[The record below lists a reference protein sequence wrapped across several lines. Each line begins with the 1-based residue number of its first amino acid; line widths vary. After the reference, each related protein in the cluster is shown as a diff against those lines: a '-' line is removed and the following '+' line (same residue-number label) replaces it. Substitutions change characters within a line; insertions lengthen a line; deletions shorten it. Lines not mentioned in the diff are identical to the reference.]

1 MGHVLKIL
9 FVQAVMAAM
18 TLGLTA
24 TADAGYCKGRHCKAK
39 PYSDGPG
46 VYRYVTAEKT
56 LGVGMVTAPVRPGRW
71 GDEVRLP
78 GGTWVDCGRSCEN
91 TLRHETVDFWD
102 DMTSRINSPGYFRFE
117 FDLDTGHFYR
127 KRYQ

>member
-9 FVQAVMAAM
+9 CLQAVMAAIA
-18 TLGLTA
+18 LA
-24 TADAGYCKGRHCKAK
+24 SASTADAGSCKGRHCKAK
-39 PYSDGPG
+39 RYHGEPG

-56 LGVGMVTAPVRPGRW
+56 MGTATVTAPVRPGRW

-102 DMTSRINSPGYFRFE
+102 DMQSRQNSPGYFRFE
-117 FDLDTGHFYR
+117 FDLDNGQFYR

>member
-9 FVQAVMAAM
+9 AVQIALAAV
-18 TLGLTA
+18 TLSFMP
-24 TADAGYCKGRHCKAK
+24 TADAGYCKGRHCKVK
-39 PYSDGPG
+39 RHYDEPG

-56 LGVGMVTAPVRPGRW
+56 TGTQTVTAPVRPGRW

-78 GGTWVDCGRSCEN
+78 GGTWIDCGRSCEN

-102 DMTSRINSPGYFRFE
+102 DMTNKTNSPGYFRFE
-117 FDLDTGHFYR
+117 FDLDTGAVYR

>member
-1 MGHVLKIL
+1 MGQIIKIL
-9 FVQAVMAAM
+9 CVQAVMAAM
-18 TLGLTA
+18 TFGLA
-24 TADAGYCKGRHCKAK
+24 STADAGACKSRHCAAK
-39 PYSDGPG
+39 RYSDEPG

-56 LGVGMVTAPVRPGRW
+56 MGTARVTAPVRPGRW

-102 DMTSRINSPGYFRFE
+102 DMTHRRNSPGYFRFE
-117 FDLDTGHFYR
+117 FDVDTGEFYR
-127 KRYQ
+127 KRYH

>member
-1 MGHVLKIL
+1 MGQIIKIL
-9 FVQAVMAAM
+9 CVMAAM
-18 TLGLTA
+18 TFGLTA
-24 TADAGYCKGRHCKAK
+24 TADAGACKSRHCAAK
-39 PYSDGPG
+39 RYSDEPG

-56 LGVGMVTAPVRPGRW
+56 MGTARVTAPVRPGRW

-102 DMTSRINSPGYFRFE
+102 DMTHRRNSPGYFRFE
-117 FDLDTGHFYR
+117 FDVDTGEFYR
-127 KRYQ
+127 KRYH

>member
-9 FVQAVMAAM
+9 CLQAVMAAM
-18 TLGLTA
+18 AFGSA
-24 TADAGYCKGRHCKAK
+24 GTADAGSCKGRHCKHR
-39 PYSDGPG
+39 YHGEPG

-56 LGVGMVTAPVRPGRW
+56 MGTATVTAPVRPGRW

-102 DMTSRINSPGYFRFE
+102 DQQARRNSPGYFRFE
-117 FDLDTGHFYR
+117 FDLDNGQFYR
-127 KRYQ
+127 RRYQ

>member
-9 FVQAVMAAM
+9 CLQAVMAAI
-18 TLGLTA
+18 TLA
-24 TADAGYCKGRHCKAK
+24 SASTADAGSCKGRHCKAK
-39 PYSDGPG
+39 RYHGEPG

-56 LGVGMVTAPVRPGRW
+56 MGTATVTAPVRPGRW

-102 DMTSRINSPGYFRFE
+102 DMQSRQNSPGYFRFE
-117 FDLDTGHFYR
+117 FDLDNGQFYR

>member
-9 FVQAVMAAM
+9 CLQAVMAAIA
-18 TLGLTA
+18 LA
-24 TADAGYCKGRHCKAK
+24 SASTADAGSCKGRHCKAK
-39 PYSDGPG
+39 RYHGEPG

-56 LGVGMVTAPVRPGRW
+56 MGTATVTAPVRPGRW

-102 DMTSRINSPGYFRFE
+102 DMQSRQNSPGYFRFE
-117 FDLDTGHFYR
+117 LDLDNGQFYR